1 MQLARCNISFSAIW
15 AYAFV
20 ICCACFLPG
29 SAEAQQF
36 PAVEVFA
43 GYSYL
48 HNDTQGASAAS
59 LTSQCAAALGGT
71 CPLIYQ
77 LRPGFHGWSLVPQFN
92 FARWLGIK
100 LQIAGQYGSVV
111 NAKYKSNPSVAYPI
125 PKQHAYDV
133 LFGPV
138 VSWRKPRYTLFAHGL
153 FGMENFGIATSQINS
168 LSLSEFPRISSSDT
182 AFAVGGG
189 ADVRIWKYFG
199 IRAGEFDYQF
209 VNTSNYSHLNDWR
222 YSAGIVVSLGL
233 HD

>member
-1 MQLARCNISFSAIW
+1 MQLSRCKISVSAIW
-15 AYAFV
+15 PCSFV
-20 ICCACFLPG
+20 IFCACFLPR
-29 SAEAQQF
+29 SAVAQQF
-36 PAVEVFA
+36 PVVEVFA

-59 LTSQCAAALGGT
+59 LTSQCAAAFGGT
-71 CPLIYQ
+71 CPLIFQ
-77 LRPGFHGWSLVPQFN
+77 LHPGFHGWNLVPQFN
-92 FARWLGIK
+92 FTRWLGIK
-100 LQIAGQYGSVV
+100 LQIAGEYGSVV
-111 NAKYKSNPSVAYPI
+111 NAKFNTTPSIAYPI
-125 PKQHAYDV
+125 PKQHACDF

-153 FGMENFGIATSQINS
+153 FGTENFGIASSQINPVS
-168 LSLSEFPRISSSDT
+168 FSEFPRISSSDT

-189 ADVRIWKYFG
+189 ADVRVWKYFG
-199 IRAGEFDYQF
+199 IRAGELDYQF